1 MTFVA
6 THYAIRHL
14 TRFQYASPVTESVME
29 LRMRPASDATQRC
42 LQFEVDLQPRAR
54 VFAYRDFLGNW
65 VHHFDLPRRH
75 GRLAVTARAQVQL
88 EAPPEL
94 PAALGMESWREVDAW
109 ADRGEHWDFR
119 QPSHFAVWSEALV
132 AFATSLGPLAERTAD
147 PLGTIRALMAAMH
160 QAFAYAPNSTRVD
173 SPISEALESRRG
185 VCQDFTHIML
195 ALLRRIGLP
204 CRYVSGYIAPRALG
218 EDDGPTTIAT
228 HAWVEVLLPGLGWVG
243 VDPTNDIEAGQRHVR
258 VAIGRDYADVP
269 PTRGVYKGGAA
280 SSLEVNVEVTPGEAL
295 PTLDAA
301 VVAAA
306 TWTAE
311 VLAPEEAADPLTEQ
325 QQQQQ
330 QQQ

>member
-1 MTFVA
+1 MTRPVA

-14 TRFQYASPVTESVME
+14 TKFTYATPVSESVME
-29 LRMRPASDATQRC
+29 LRMRPATDGGQRC

-75 GRLAVTARAQVQL
+75 GQLAIVARAQVQL
-88 EAPPEL
+88 DPPPAW
-94 PAALGMESWREVDAW
+94 PAALAMETWQHVDAW

-119 QPSHFAVWSEALV
+119 RPSHFAVWSDALL

-147 PLGTIRALMAAMH
+147 PLTTVRALMAAMH
-160 QAFAYAPNSTRVD
+160 REFGYAPNTTRVD
-173 SPISEALESRRG
+173 SPISEALAARQG

-195 ALLRRIGLP
+195 ALLRRMGLP

-218 EDDGPTTIAT
+218 GDDGPTTIAT
-228 HAWVEVLLPGLGWVG
+228 HAWVEVLLPDLGWVG
-243 VDPTNDIEAGQRHVR
+243 VDPTNDIEAGLRHVR

-280 SSLEVNVEVTPGEAL
+280 SSLEVSVEVTPGDAL

-301 VVAAA
+301 VVAGA
-306 TWTAE
+306 WSAE
-311 VLAPEEAADPLTEQ
+311 VPAPDETTERFAQEQ
-325 QQQQQ
+325 QQQ
-330 QQQ
+330 

>member
-1 MTFVA
+1 MA

-14 TRFQYASPVTESVME
+14 TRFTYASPVSESVME
-29 LRMRPASDATQRC
+29 LRMRPATDGPQRC

-75 GRLAVTARAQVQL
+75 GQLAITARAQVQL
-88 EAPPEL
+88 DAPSVRP
-94 PAALGMESWREVDAW
+94 PALGMDAW
-109 ADRGEHWDFR
+109 HVVDQWDARGEQWDFR
-119 QPSHFAVWSEALV
+119 QPSHFAVWSDALL
-132 AFATSLGPLAERTAD
+132 AFAASLGPVAERTAD
-147 PLGTIRALMAAMH
+147 PLTTVRALSGAMH
-160 QAFAYAPNSTRVD
+160 REFGYAPNSTRVD
-173 SPISEALESRRG
+173 SPISEALAARRG
-185 VCQDFTHIML
+185 VCQDFTHILL

-228 HAWVEVLLPGLGWVG
+228 HAWVEVLLPELGWVG
-243 VDPTNDIEAGQRHVR
+243 VDPTNDIDAGLRHVR

-280 SSLEVNVEVTPGEAL
+280 SSLEVSVEVTPGDAL

-301 VVAAA
+301 VVAA
-306 TWTAE
+306 TWTSD
-311 VLAPEEAADPLTEQ
+311 VKAPDESADIERIAQEQ
-325 QQQQQ
+325 QQQ
-330 QQQ
+330 

>member
-1 MTFVA
+1 V
-6 THYAIRHL
+6 
-14 TRFQYASPVTESVME
+14 SESVME
-29 LRMRPASDATQRC
+29 LRMRPASDASQRC

-88 EAPPEL
+88 DAPPAR
-94 PAALGMESWREVDAW
+94 PAALPIETWAEVDAW
-109 ADRGEHWDFR
+109 SGRGEYWDFV
-119 QPSHFAVWSEALV
+119 QPSHFAVWSDALL
-132 AFATSLGPLAERTAD
+132 AFAAELGPLATRTAD
-147 PLGTIRALMAAMH
+147 PLTTVRALMAAMH
-160 QAFAYAPNSTRVD
+160 RAFAYAPNTTRVD
-173 SPISEALESRRG
+173 SPIGEALEQRRG

-195 ALLRRIGLP
+195 ALLRRLGLP
-204 CRYVSGYIAPRALG
+204 CRYVSGYIAPRALD

-228 HAWVEVLLPGLGWVG
+228 HAWAEVMLPGLGWVG
-243 VDPTNDIEAGQRHVR
+243 VDPTNDIEAGLRHVR

-280 SSLEVNVEVTPGEAL
+280 SSLEVNVEVTPGEVL

-301 VVAAA
+301 VVAP
-306 TWTAE
+306 TWTSE
-311 VLAPEEAADPLTEQ
+311 VPAPDEPADRLALEQ

-330 QQQ
+330 